1 MNEIRVVVA
10 CHGGDGPLLVPL
22 TILCS
27 PRDYK
32 YGLHYER
39 AIEAAREERYD
50 SPFVV
55 FDERDGPSWLFK
67 KLFS

>member
-1 MNEIRVVVA
+1 M
-10 CHGGDGPLLVPL
+10 VPL